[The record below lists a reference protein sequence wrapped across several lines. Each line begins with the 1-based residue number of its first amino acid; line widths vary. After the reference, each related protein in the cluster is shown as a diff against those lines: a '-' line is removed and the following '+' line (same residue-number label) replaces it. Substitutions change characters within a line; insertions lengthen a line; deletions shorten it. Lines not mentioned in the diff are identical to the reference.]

1 MTAVNLKPVLYVEDD
16 ENDVFFMQK
25 VWKALA
31 LPNPLEIVRDGKEAV
46 DYFADPAQPANLSL
60 ILLDLNLPSRPGLD
74 VLEWIRQQ
82 PSLCTLPILILT
94 SSSHDRDVHTAYRLG
109 ANAYLLKP
117 PQAKDLNGLV
127 KGISDFW
134 LQRNQPPPDPREFE
148 TSPTSSL

>member
-148 TSPTSSL
+148 TSPT

>member
-31 LPNPLEIVRDGKEAV
+31 LPNPLEVVRDGKEAV

-60 ILLDLNLPSRPGLD
+60 IILDLNLPSRPGLD
-74 VLEWIRQQ
+74 VLKWIRKQ
-82 PSLCTLPILILT
+82 PGLCTLPILILT
-94 SSSHDRDVHTAYRLG
+94 SSSHDRDIHSAYRLG

-134 LQRNQPPPDPREFE
+134 LQHNQSPPDLREFE
-148 TSPTSSL
+148 ISPS

>member
-1 MTAVNLKPVLYVEDD
+1 MTCVNLKPVLYVEDD

-46 DYFADPAQPANLSL
+46 DYFSDPAQPANLSL
-60 ILLDLNLPSRPGLD
+60 ILLDLNLPRRPGLD
-74 VLEWIRQQ
+74 VLKWIRQQ
-82 PSLCTLPILILT
+82 PGLCTLPILILT
-94 SSSHDRDVHTAYRLG
+94 SSSHARDVHSAYRLG

-117 PQAKDLNGLV
+117 SQAKDLNGLV
-127 KGISDFW
+127 QGISDFW

-148 TSPTSSL
+148 TNPG

>member
-1 MTAVNLKPVLYVEDD
+1 MTSVNLKPVLYVEDD

-46 DYFADPAQPANLSL
+46 DYFSDPAQPANLSL
-60 ILLDLNLPSRPGLD
+60 ILLDLNLPRRPGLD
-74 VLEWIRQQ
+74 VLKWIRQQ
-82 PSLCTLPILILT
+82 PGLCTLPILILT
-94 SSSHDRDVHTAYRLG
+94 SSSHARDVHSAYRLG

-117 PQAKDLNGLV
+117 PQARDLNDLV

-134 LQRNQPPPDPREFE
+134 LQRNQAPPDPREFE
-148 TSPTSSL
+148 TSA

>member
-60 ILLDLNLPSRPGLD
+60 IILDLNLSSRPGLD
-74 VLEWIRQQ
+74 VLKWIRKQ
-82 PSLCTLPILILT
+82 PGLFTLPILILT
-94 SSSHDRDVHTAYRLG
+94 SSSHDRDIHSA
-109 ANAYLLKP
+109 
-117 PQAKDLNGLV
+117 
-127 KGISDFW
+127 
-134 LQRNQPPPDPREFE
+134 
-148 TSPTSSL
+148 

>member
-60 ILLDLNLPSRPGLD
+60 ILLDLNIPGRPGLD
-74 VLEWIRQQ
+74 VLKWIRKQ
-82 PSLCTLPILILT
+82 PGLCTLPILILT
-94 SSSHDRDVHTAYRLG
+94 SSSHDRDIHSAYRLG

-134 LQRNQPPPDPREFE
+134 LQHNQSPPDPREFE
-148 TSPTSSL
+148 TSPS

>member
-1 MTAVNLKPVLYVEDD
+1 MTSVNLKPVLYVEDD

-31 LPNPLEIVRDGKEAV
+31 LPNPLEIVRDGKEAI
-46 DYFADPAQPANLSL
+46 DYFSDPAQPANLSL
-60 ILLDLNLPSRPGLD
+60 MLLDLNLPGRPGLD
-74 VLEWIRQQ
+74 VLKWIRQQ
-82 PSLCTLPILILT
+82 PGLCTLPILVLT
-94 SSSHDRDVHTAYRLG
+94 SSSHARDVHSAYRLG

-127 KGISDFW
+127 QGISDFW

-148 TSPTSSL
+148 TNPG